1 MRKHNTTTNKD
12 SSSPEEGQSAT
23 YPDYSTDILR
33 RNYKVVDDIIL
44 YEDFQVEEGNKEE

>member
-1 MRKHNTTTNKD
+1 MRKHNTTPNKD

-33 RNYKVVDDIIL
+33 RNYKVIDDYIL
-44 YEDFQVEEGNKEE
+44 YGEIDTESEEIEK

>member
-23 YPDYSTDILR
+23 YPDYSTDILK
-33 RNYKVVDDIIL
+33 RNYKLIDDIIE
-44 YEDFQVEEGNKEE
+44 YGEIDTESEEIER